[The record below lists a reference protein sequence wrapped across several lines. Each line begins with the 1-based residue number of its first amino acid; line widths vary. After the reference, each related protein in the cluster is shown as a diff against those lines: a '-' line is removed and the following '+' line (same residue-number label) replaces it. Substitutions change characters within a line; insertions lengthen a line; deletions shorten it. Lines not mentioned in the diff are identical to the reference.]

1 MSVPDPKTGSRC
13 EFRAY
18 HKTTRKDGESALKSL
33 TDPFK
38 AAETGH
44 GDDAYA
50 LVIRRD
56 HADKGGH
63 GSVTLKVNSPHLL
76 KAFRNVIAS
85 YTTVSSDFNSPLELS
100 SPFQMLMHWWDE
112 LDLYRKETGD
122 ADVRMHLNLLFEFME
137 FEIGPDRD
145 KIMATVKEG
154 RITYFSAWILF
165 RPGDLVYTQ
174 VLDHPWLL
182 RCHKTVYEVST
193 TKGPYL
199 EVHCTYTDHDG
210 ARAGEAKHK
219 IIMYQK
225 KQFGQENPAFITDLP
240 VYPRRFVKGEDD
252 LEERLTKRGE
262 KFLDHKNVS
271 VQEYDGIAHY
281 LKEPPYSFWHPD
293 MADFDG
299 VWLPYTVADSEFL
312 RVLHALTC
320 SRKPAA

>member
-1 MSVPDPKTGSRC
+1 MSVPDPRTGSRC

-18 HKTTRKDGESALKSL
+18 HKTIRKDGESAVKSV

-38 AAETGH
+38 AETKH

-63 GSVTLKVNSPHLL
+63 GSVTLNVNSPHLL
-76 KAFRNVIAS
+76 KAFRHVVAS

-112 LDLYRKETGD
+112 LDLYRKETDD

-145 KIMATVKEG
+145 KIMATVKED
-154 RITYFSAWILF
+154 RITYFNAWILF

-174 VLDHPWLL
+174 VLGHPWLL
-182 RCHKTVYEVST
+182 RCHKTVYEDST
-193 TKGPYL
+193 IKGPYL

-225 KQFGQENPAFITDLP
+225 QQFGQENPALITDLP
-240 VYPRRFVKGEDD
+240 VYPRRFVKEEDD

-262 KFLDHKNVS
+262 KFLDHKIVS

-281 LKEPPYSFWHPD
+281 LKEPPYSFWHPE

-299 VWLPYTVADSEFL
+299 VWLPYTVADSKFL
-312 RVLHALTC
+312 RVLHRLTC
-320 SRKPAA
+320 SRKPVA